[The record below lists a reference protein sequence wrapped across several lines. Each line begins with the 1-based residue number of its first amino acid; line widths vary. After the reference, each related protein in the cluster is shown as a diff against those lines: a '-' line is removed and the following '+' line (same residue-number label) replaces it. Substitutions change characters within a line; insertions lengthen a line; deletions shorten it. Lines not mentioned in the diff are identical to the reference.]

1 MVLTAV
7 VSFLLAL
14 LLLFFFLLQL
24 HSAVDPIYWMRRT
37 CCT

>member
-14 LLLFFFLLQL
+14 LLLFFLLQL